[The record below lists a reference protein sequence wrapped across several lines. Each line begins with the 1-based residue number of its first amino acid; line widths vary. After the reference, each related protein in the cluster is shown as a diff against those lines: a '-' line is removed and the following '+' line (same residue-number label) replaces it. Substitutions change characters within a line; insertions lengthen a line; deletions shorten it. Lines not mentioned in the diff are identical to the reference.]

1 LATVLDG
8 KVQLLVEVKAIG
20 IELKDSHMKQAV
32 DYAANKGIE
41 WVVLT
46 NGINW
51 RVYKI
56 TFAKPIDQELVY
68 EIDFLTADT
77 KNSEHLELVYV
88 LTKEGWVKEVLNDL
102 HQQKQ
107 ILNKFCIA
115 AVALS
120 EPVLDVMRRELK
132 RLCPD
137 VKIHNEQIQ
146 QVLLQE
152 VLKRE
157 VVEGDKAE
165 EAHKKISRAVNRQLR
180 SKTEKETGEVVSP
193 SPAVTSPSSGEPIL
207 PANQPK
213 PQTQ

>member
-1 LATVLDG
+1 M
-8 KVQLLVEVKAIG
+8 
-20 IELKDSHMKQAV
+20 KDSHVKQAV

-51 RVYKI
+51 RVYKVI
-56 TFAKPIDQELVY
+56 FAKPIDQELVY
-68 EIDFLTADT
+68 EIDFLAVDA
-77 KNSEHLELVYV
+77 KDDGYLELVYV
-88 LTKEGWVKEVLNDL
+88 LSKEGWLKEVLNDL

-115 AVALS
+115 AVVLS
-120 EPVLDVMRRELK
+120 ESVLDVMRRELK

-137 VKIHNEQIQ
+137 VKIHIEQIQ

-165 EAHKKISRAVNRQLR
+165 EAHKKISKAANRQLR
-180 SKTEKETGEVVSP
+180 SKTEKEAGEVIPTPPVASP
-193 SPAVTSPSSGEPIL
+193 PLSPESI
-207 PANQPK
+207 PATGQPK
-213 PQTQ
+213 APTQ